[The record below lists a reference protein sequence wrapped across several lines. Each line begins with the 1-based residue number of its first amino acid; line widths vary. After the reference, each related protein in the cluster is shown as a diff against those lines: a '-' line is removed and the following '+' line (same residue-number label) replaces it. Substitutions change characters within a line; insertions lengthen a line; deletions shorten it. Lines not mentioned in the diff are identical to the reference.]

1 MVPGIVYCIMN
12 SFEEYLRPTE
22 LCDFDEEP
30 EIQAVASGLTA
41 SLINKHQKLDT
52 LYRFV
57 KELDYVYDDWY
68 VKASDTLRAK
78 AGMCSGKTN
87 LFVAMLRSVGIP
99 ARYRVFKVEAELT
112 LFEWITR
119 QDKRIGHQMGEPYQE
134 QDHVLAEVYINGWQA
149 FDTSRDTP
157 FEEGLT
163 KLGIP
168 LEIKPIL
175 SPDIPKALILASFDD
190 WARDRQERRR
200 LTGTERAV
208 FALANEQLDKIR
220 LIGRSQ

>member
-1 MVPGIVYCIMN
+1 MN
-12 SFEEYLRPTE
+12 SLEEYLRPTE
-22 LCDFDEEP
+22 LCDFDKAP
-30 EIQAVASGLTA
+30 DIRTVASGLTYN
-41 SLINKHQKLDT
+41 LINKHQKLDR

-87 LFVAMLRSVGIP
+87 LLVAMLRSIGIP

-112 LFEWITR
+112 LFKWITE
-119 QDKRIGHQMGEPYQE
+119 QDKQIGHQMGEPYQE
-134 QDHVLAEVYINGWQA
+134 QDHVLAEAYIDGWQA

-168 LEIKPIL
+168 LELKPII
-175 SPDIPKALILASFDD
+175 STGTPKPLILASFDD

-200 LTGTERAV
+200 LTGTERTV
-208 FALANEQLDKIR
+208 FALANEQLSKIR
-220 LIGRSQ
+220 LIGLSQ

>member
-1 MVPGIVYCIMN
+1 MS
-12 SFEEYLRPTE
+12 SFEKYLQPTR
-22 LCDFDEEP
+22 LCDFDKAHD
-30 EIQAVASGLTA
+30 IRTVALSLTD
-41 SLINKHQKLDT
+41 SLTNKREKLDT

-68 VKASDTLRAK
+68 VKASDTLQAK

-99 ARYRVFKVEAELT
+99 ARYRVFKVEAELM

-119 QDKRIGHQMGEPYQE
+119 QDRQIGHQMGEPYQE
-134 QDHVLAEVYINGWQA
+134 QDHVLAEAYIDGWQA

-157 FEEGLT
+157 FEQGLT

-168 LEIKPIL
+168 LELKPIL
-175 SPDIPKALILASFDD
+175 SSGTPKPLILTSFDD
-190 WARDRQERRR
+190 WARERQERRR
-200 LTGTERAV
+200 LTGTERSV
-208 FALANEQLDKIR
+208 FALANEQLNKIR
-220 LIGRSQ
+220 LIGRDQ

>member
-1 MVPGIVYCIMN
+1 MN
-12 SFEEYLRPTE
+12 SFEKYLRPTR
-22 LCDFDEEP
+22 LCDFDKAP
-30 EIQAVASGLTA
+30 DIRTVASGLTN
-41 SLINKHQKLDT
+41 SLTNKHQKLDT

-57 KELDYVYDDWY
+57 KELAYVYDDWY
-68 VKASDTLRAK
+68 VKASETLRAK

-87 LFVAMLRSVGIP
+87 LLVAMLRSVGIP
-99 ARYRVFKVEAELT
+99 ARYRVFKVEAELM

-119 QDKRIGHQMGEPYQE
+119 QDKQIGHQMGEPYQE
-134 QDHVLAEVYINGWQA
+134 QDHVLAEVYIDGWQT

-163 KLGIP
+163 KLGVP
-168 LEIKPIL
+168 LELKPVL
-175 SPDIPKALILASFDD
+175 FPDTPEPLILASFDE

-200 LTGTERAV
+200 LTGTERAAV
-208 FALANEQLDKIR
+208 FTLANEQLDKIR